1 MPVIWEK
8 AVTDGG
14 SLFWSTLGWNGQN
27 VVEWE
32 NSRIYAVH
40 LMTANQSKMRRAHLV
55 SVDIGVDW
63 VENGRTGESPH
74 PEAEKKQAGW
84 VENGRAGESP
94 QPEVAEKQEG
104 WVEIGRAG
112 ENPQPEGKEKQ
123 AGWVESGRARETPQP
138 EATRSSAR

>member
-1 MPVIWEK
+1 M
-8 AVTDGG
+8 
-14 SLFWSTLGWNGQN
+14 
-27 VVEWE
+27 VEWE

-55 SVDIGVDW
+55 SVDIGADW
-63 VENGRTGESPH
+63 VENGGT
-74 PEAEKKQAGW
+74 
-84 VENGRAGESP
+84 
-94 QPEVAEKQEG
+94 
-104 WVEIGRAG
+104 G

>member
-1 MPVIWEK
+1 M
-8 AVTDGG
+8 
-14 SLFWSTLGWNGQN
+14 
-27 VVEWE
+27 VEWE

-40 LMTANQSKMRRAHLV
+40 LTTANQSKMRRAHLV

-63 VENGRTGESPH
+63 VENGRTGESPQ

-84 VENGRAGESP
+84 VEN
-94 QPEVAEKQEG
+94 
-104 WVEIGRAG
+104 GRAG

>member
-1 MPVIWEK
+1 M
-8 AVTDGG
+8 
-14 SLFWSTLGWNGQN
+14 
-27 VVEWE
+27 VEWE

-63 VENGRTGESPH
+63 VENGRTGESPQ

-84 VENGRAGESP
+84 VENGRAGENP
-94 QPEVAEKQEG
+94 QSEVAEKQ
-104 WVEIGRAG
+104 VGR
-112 ENPQPEGKEKQ
+112 
-123 AGWVESGRARETPQP
+123 VESGRARETPQP

>member
-1 MPVIWEK
+1 M
-8 AVTDGG
+8 
-14 SLFWSTLGWNGQN
+14 
-27 VVEWE
+27 VEWE

-63 VENGRTGESPH
+63 VENGGT
-74 PEAEKKQAGW
+74 
-84 VENGRAGESP
+84 
-94 QPEVAEKQEG
+94 
-104 WVEIGRAG
+104 G

>member
-1 MPVIWEK
+1 M
-8 AVTDGG
+8 
-14 SLFWSTLGWNGQN
+14 
-27 VVEWE
+27 VEWE

-63 VENGRTGESPH
+63 VENGRTGESPQ

-84 VENGRAGESP
+84 VENGGT
-94 QPEVAEKQEG
+94 
-104 WVEIGRAG
+104 G
-112 ENPQPEGKEKQ
+112 ENPQPEATEKQ

>member
-1 MPVIWEK
+1 M
-8 AVTDGG
+8 
-14 SLFWSTLGWNGQN
+14 
-27 VVEWE
+27 VEWE

-55 SVDIGVDW
+55 SVDIGVEW
-63 VENGRTGESPH
+63 VENGRTGESPQ

-84 VENGRAGESP
+84 VENGG
-94 QPEVAEKQEG
+94 
-104 WVEIGRAG
+104 AG

>member
-1 MPVIWEK
+1 M
-8 AVTDGG
+8 
-14 SLFWSTLGWNGQN
+14 
-27 VVEWE
+27 VEWE

-63 VENGRTGESPH
+63 VENGRTGESPQ

-84 VENGRAGESP
+84 VESGGT
-94 QPEVAEKQEG
+94 
-104 WVEIGRAG
+104 G
-112 ENPQPEGKEKQ
+112 ENPQPEATEKQ
-123 AGWVESGRARETPQP
+123 SGWVESGRAGENPQP

>member
-1 MPVIWEK
+1 M
-8 AVTDGG
+8 
-14 SLFWSTLGWNGQN
+14 
-27 VVEWE
+27 VEWE

-55 SVDIGVDW
+55 SVDIGVEW
-63 VENGRTGESPH
+63 VENGRTGESPQ

-84 VENGRAGESP
+84 VENGGT
-94 QPEVAEKQEG
+94 
-104 WVEIGRAG
+104 G

>member
-1 MPVIWEK
+1 M
-8 AVTDGG
+8 
-14 SLFWSTLGWNGQN
+14 
-27 VVEWE
+27 VEWE

-63 VENGRTGESPH
+63 VENGRTGESPQ

-84 VENGRAGESP
+84 VENGGT
-94 QPEVAEKQEG
+94 
-104 WVEIGRAG
+104 G